1 MTRTFDQIVDRLG
14 FRTSE
19 AWVEA
24 SRFDAICGPVG
35 ALRQAR
41 DTMGVQGAF
50 GTWQT
55 GTGTEKRRFV
65 PLLYIATATDAQSA
79 RLDVH
84 RKVWSQGLVP
94 LLIICTPETVFLSEG
109 FDFAFTESDWLS
121 KISVIPSE
129 ELTLG
134 NSFGPKLT
142 SLDQFNATRL
152 LSSLS
157 WKDFS
162 INPSARVDQR
172 LLSTLG
178 ALSARLVRQSNV
190 TARAANALIGRFLY
204 FYILR
209 DRGLISNEWLQ
220 QFQAT
225 SCFEDRGAKL
235 TTTLV
240 WSVFDALDKVLN
252 GTIFPLNKAERQ
264 GFSDADVQLLRDCIK
279 LGDDLQAD
287 GIQLS
292 FFEFALSSLQT
303 ETLSAIYEQF
313 LESEDSDGKRLQGVF
328 YTPPFLVDFVLDRLE
343 DEIPLTSELRV
354 IDCTAGS
361 GVFVVGAF
369 RRIIEHE
376 LATKRRSALSA
387 SKLREL
393 LLNSIF
399 AIEKSHSA
407 HSVTAFSLY
416 VTMLEYVEQ
425 EDIYSCLAGK
435 ASETLFPPLAKT
447 NVICSDVFDIQTTD
461 VRAHKFDV
469 VIGNPPWQ
477 QIQEIT
483 RHADRLEVI
492 QGDRVDSKEAAEHT
506 LWWAAHNLLKQG
518 GIAALVLPTKSLV
531 GPSASKFPTS
541 LARDIELIGVVNLS
555 HLRYTLFSHARQ
567 AACAVLLR
575 NRPPSSSTKVWS
587 YSPTRAQLPAAVNDD
602 PWLITLDRAQVQT
615 VIQRDLQRSEES
627 WFELLMLRP
636 VDRHIKRFISDST
649 AVGRLLPLNQ
659 LLKTLGLE
667 LRKGGSPSQTGLDPV
682 FLHGADKNK
691 ANDIRIAPGVKT
703 IGRGF
708 QFSLLPD
715 GEEVALDPAVIGDIA
730 PNFLRRFSGDVLL
743 VPRSMTNLAY
753 SWRPVAFNSSI
764 NAIFF
769 TAPTSNAA
777 VRSLRQRFLFALGVF
792 FESSIANYLY
802 ALYGRLWILDRTRL
816 EKNDLLTLPVPFQG
830 LDDPFIET
838 FLAADDQGRTKLF
851 CERAELVDWSAQA
864 AIEYTEFRHEFEDGG
879 TPTTLNS
886 TPTADEIALYSQA
899 LDFSVRPIC
908 LEDGPEIWTE
918 VPKASSNKYNL
929 YISLSKHSGS
939 QPVDQLEP
947 SDVNIKMPG
956 VAEFSDSLQITYSA
970 PIARLSKPAG
980 RQHWTIEAAF
990 ADGATV
996 MQQLMQTS
1004 RG

>member
-19 AWVEA
+19 AWIEA
-24 SRFDAICGPVG
+24 SRFDAIYGPVG

-41 DTMGVQGAF
+41 DTMGVKGAF

-65 PLLYIATATDAQSA
+65 PLLYIATATNTQSA

-121 KISVIPSE
+121 KIKAIPADA
-129 ELTLG
+129 LTQ
-134 NSFGPKLT
+134 ST
-142 SLDQFNATRL
+142 SLDQFSATRL

-162 INPSARVDQR
+162 INPRARVDQR

-178 ALSARLVRQSNV
+178 ALSERLVQQSNV
-190 TARAANALIGRFLY
+190 TPRAANALIGRFLY

-209 DRGLISNEWLQ
+209 DRGLISDEWLQ

-225 SCFEDRGAKL
+225 NCFEDRSAKL
-235 TTTLV
+235 RTTLV

-252 GTIFPLNKAERQ
+252 GTIFPLSKAERQ

-313 LESEDSDGKRLQGVF
+313 LESEDSSGKRLQGVF

-343 DEIPLTSELRV
+343 DEIPLTSDLRI

-376 LATKRRSALSA
+376 LAIKRRSVLSA
-387 SKLREL
+387 AKLREL

-399 AIEKSHSA
+399 AIEKSYSA

-425 EDIYSCLAGK
+425 EDIYSCLAGT

-461 VRAHKFDV
+461 VRASKFDV

-483 RHADRLEVI
+483 RHADRLESI
-492 QGDRVDSKEAAEHT
+492 QGNRVDSGEAAEHT
-506 LWWAAHNLLKQG
+506 LWWATDNLLKQG
-518 GIAALVLPTKSLV
+518 GVAALVLPTKSLV
-531 GPSASKFPTS
+531 GPSASKFPAA
-541 LARDIELIGVVNLS
+541 LACELEMIGVVNLS
-555 HLRYTLFSHARQ
+555 HLRYSLFSHARQ

-587 YSPTRAQLPAAVNDD
+587 YSPTRAQLPAAVSDD
-602 PWLITLDRAQVQT
+602 PWLITLDKAQVQT
-615 VIQRDLQRSEES
+615 VLQRDLQRNEES

-636 VDRHIKRFISDST
+636 VDRHIKRFISDSI
-649 AVGRLLPLNQ
+649 AVERLLPLQ
-659 LLKTLGLE
+659 KLLKTCGLE
-667 LRKGGSPSQTGLDPV
+667 LRKGGSPAQTGLAPE
-682 FLHGADKNK
+682 FLRGADKNK
-691 ANDIRIAPGVKT
+691 PNDIRIAPGVK
-703 IGRGF
+703 IVGQGF

-715 GEEVALDPAVIGDIA
+715 GEEFAIDPAVIADIE
-730 PNFLRRFSGDVLL
+730 PNFARRFAGDVLL

-753 SWRPVAFNSSI
+753 SWLPVAFNSSI

-769 TAPTSNAA
+769 TEPTSDAA
-777 VRSLRQRFLFALGVF
+777 VRGLRQRFLFALGVF

-816 EKNDLLTLPVPFQG
+816 EKNDLLTLPIPFQG

-838 FLAADDQGRTKLF
+838 FLAADDHGRTRLF
-851 CERAELVDWSAQA
+851 CERAELIDWSAQA

-879 TPTTLNS
+879 TPTSLNNA
-886 TPTADEIALYSQA
+886 PTADDIDLYSQA
-899 LDFSVRPIC
+899 LNFSVRPIC
-908 LEDGPEIWTE
+908 IEGEPKIWAE
-918 VPKASSNKYNL
+918 VPQASSNQYNV
-929 YISLSKHSGS
+929 YISLSKYSGS
-939 QPVDQLEP
+939 QLDEKLEFN
-947 SDVNIKMPG
+947 STNNKLPG
-956 VAEFSDSLQITYSA
+956 VAEFSDSLQIMYRA
-970 PIARLSKPAG
+970 PVARLSKPAG

-996 MQQLMQTS
+996 MQQLMQT
-1004 RG
+1004 RRD